1 MTNDIDAY
9 NAGSITI
16 IHLSSVETA
25 GRQWETC
32 CSSGCLWIRG
42 SINTLEVCLRFST
55 NTVALT
61 MVFKLYGIY
70 RSPWVRLV
78 AAVLKEKQIPF
89 ELIPVD
95 LANGEQKTPD
105 YLEKHP
111 FGQVPYIVCDA
122 FDFFFASG
130 VAIYSH

>member
-1 MTNDIDAY
+1 
-9 NAGSITI
+9 
-16 IHLSSVETA
+16 
-25 GRQWETC
+25 
-32 CSSGCLWIRG
+32 
-42 SINTLEVCLRFST
+42 
-55 NTVALT
+55 

-111 FGQVPYIVCDA
+111 FGQVPYIVCDS
-122 FDFFFASG
+122 FDFFFASE
-130 VAIYSH
+130 VAIYSHYLVLIFD